1 MAETKD
7 FSGKVNIDQELL
19 AILCCPE
26 TKQDVVL
33 ANDALIARLN
43 DRIAKR
49 ELKNKAGQPVSE
61 KLDGGLIRADKGG
74 HPGDADRGRDSDR
87 GSRLIS
93 STQPVVL
100 PPLSRATPGLWSHE
114 PHVSHA
120 SSPRSER
127 DRSERRSRD
136 EEANLGLVL
145 VGLGASGSAALRAE
159 VFVEVAGWEDEKQTL
174 SGGRGLTARRTVE
187 QRGAKRPV
195 LVAGRLAPL
204 LPRRRAAGPNRAP
217 GTRRSGPRAETR
229 ALGTGRT
236 HEAILSKS
244 VSRGQAGEKVLA
256 PSPGLVL

>member
-1 MAETKD
+1 M
-7 FSGKVNIDQELL
+7 
-19 AILCCPE
+19 
-26 TKQDVVL
+26 
-33 ANDALIARLN
+33 
-43 DRIAKR
+43 
-49 ELKNKAGQPVSE
+49 
-61 KLDGGLIRADKGG
+61 
-74 HPGDADRGRDSDR
+74 
-87 GSRLIS
+87 
-93 STQPVVL
+93 L
-100 PPLSRATPGLWSHE
+100 PALSRATPGLSSHE
-114 PHVSHA
+114 PHVSHP
-120 SSPRSER
+120 SPPRSPPGPERHCQNGGALVTRSPSRRHGARPTCPKAPCRQTARSER
-127 DRSERRSRD
+127 DRSEGRSRD
-136 EEANLGLVL
+136 EEANLGLIL

-204 LPRRRAAGPNRAP
+204 FPRRRAAGRHRAP
-217 GTRRSGPRAETR
+217 GTRRSGPRVETR

>member
-1 MAETKD
+1 
-7 FSGKVNIDQELL
+7 
-19 AILCCPE
+19 
-26 TKQDVVL
+26 
-33 ANDALIARLN
+33 
-43 DRIAKR
+43 
-49 ELKNKAGQPVSE
+49 
-61 KLDGGLIRADKGG
+61 
-74 HPGDADRGRDSDR
+74 
-87 GSRLIS
+87 LIS

-217 GTRRSGPRAETR
+217 GTRRSGPHASCQDDIFVKDVADSR
-229 ALGTGRT
+229 TGQSLVARVL
-236 HEAILSKS
+236 EKRLLELFGMIELVFLQ
-244 VSRGQAGEKVLA
+244 VSA
-256 PSPGLVL
+256 